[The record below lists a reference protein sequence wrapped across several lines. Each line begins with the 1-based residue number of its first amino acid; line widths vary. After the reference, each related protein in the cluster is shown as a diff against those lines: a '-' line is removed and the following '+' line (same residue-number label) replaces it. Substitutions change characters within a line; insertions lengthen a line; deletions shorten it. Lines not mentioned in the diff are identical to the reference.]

1 MLKEALL
8 WERAIGTSIR
18 CLLCMRKCLID
29 EGRMGFCQTRYNQEG
44 TLYSI
49 TYGQVSSVSVSS
61 IEKKSMFH
69 FFPGTLWLSVGS
81 LGCNFQCHG
90 CQSWDISHCEV
101 KKNIGKT
108 TFMPPEM
115 LIKKAKK
122 NGCKGIAFTYNEPTM
137 WYEYTL
143 DTFKLAKQ
151 EGLSTCYVTNGYM
164 SPRALEL
171 IAPYLDGF
179 CLDVKGAFMESY
191 TRIADVSDLNVIFS
205 NGSDAKRKFAMHVEV
220 ITNIIPGYNSN
231 EKEAK
236 EIASWIFAELGKDT
250 PWHVTRFFPYG
261 EMKEVAPTPIGVLES
276 LRQIGIKEGLLYVY
290 IGNVQ
295 GHNAAHT
302 YCQNC
307 KKIIIKRKEY
317 DEIED
322 RLIEGH
328 CPYCNALVFGRF
340 SY

>member
-8 WERAIGTSIR
+8 WEKAMGHGIR
-18 CLLCMRKCLID
+18 CSMCMRKCLID
-29 EGRMGFCQTRYNQEG
+29 EGKVGFCQTRYNQG
-44 TLYSI
+44 GALYSI
-49 TYGQVSSVSVSS
+49 TYGQVASISVSS

-69 FFPGTLWLSVGS
+69 FFPGTLWLSVGG
-81 LGCNFQCHG
+81 LGCNFKCHG
-90 CQSWDISHCEV
+90 CQSWDLSHCEV
-101 KKNIGKT
+101 KKSLPNT

-137 WYEYTL
+137 WFEYAL
-143 DTFKLAKQ
+143 DTFKLAKK
-151 EGLSTCYVTNGYM
+151 EGLSTCYVTNGYLA
-164 SPRALEL
+164 PQALDL
-171 IAPYLDGF
+171 IAPYLDGI

-191 TRIADVSDLNVIFS
+191 TRISDISDINVIFS
-205 NGSDAKRKFAMHVEV
+205 NGSDAKRKYAMHVEV
-220 ITNIIPGYNSN
+220 VTNIIPGYNSN

-261 EMKEVAPTPIGVLES
+261 EMKEVAPTPVGVLET

-290 IGNVQ
+290 VGNVP

-302 YCQNC
+302 YCQSC
-307 KKIIIKRKEY
+307 KKTIIKRKEY

-328 CPYCNALVFGRF
+328 CPYCNALIFGRF